1 MTSSQIKVLS
11 EIKKLVKLG
20 KRKFAQRK
28 DYDYLQDLL
37 EIGITEEEAWN
48 QVLYLNK
55 NFWFIDPKPSY
66 SKKSDDACYLK
77 SKLMEF

>member
-28 DYDYLQDLL
+28 DCDYL
-37 EIGITEEEAWN
+37 
-48 QVLYLNK
+48 
-55 NFWFIDPKPSY
+55 
-66 SKKSDDACYLK
+66 
-77 SKLMEF
+77 